1 MYDAI
6 YDVNDYSYEPNTLIG
21 DAADAITN
29 GFKAVFN
36 DLLKR
41 VMCWFHMV
49 KAFEDHATYV
59 SLPSPHK
66 ENIKQDICL
75 LQLSESEDIFD
86 AAYELFKEKWLKV
99 NTNKIPT
106 KKFLEY
112 FEAEWIQKHPGW
124 YEGYAPGV
132 PSTNNGLE
140 STNRVIK
147 DEGTYRVKLS
157 LGRFLE
163 VVKTNIVERWSK
175 ERDEAK
181 PFSKLFADKVSI
193 DHKLWVQSF
202 HLSIDDRP
210 TCYITDKQ
218 KKKTSF
224 MSSGRTQ
231 NGDLLVTENNIQKEV
246 KRYS

>member
-1 MYDAI
+1 
-6 YDVNDYSYEPNTLIG
+6 LIG
-21 DAADAITN
+21 DAADALTN
-29 GFKAVFN
+29 GFTAVFGE
-36 DLLKR
+36 LLKR
-41 VMCWFHMV
+41 VMCWFHIV

-59 SLPSPHK
+59 SLPSLHK
-66 ENIKQDICL
+66 ENIKQDICS

-106 KKFLEY
+106 KTFLEY

-181 PFSKLFADKVSI
+181 PFSKIFADKVSI
-193 DHKLWVQSF
+193 DHK
-202 HLSIDDRP
+202 
-210 TCYITDKQ
+210 
-218 KKKTSF
+218 
-224 MSSGRTQ
+224 
-231 NGDLLVTENNIQKEV
+231 
-246 KRYS
+246 